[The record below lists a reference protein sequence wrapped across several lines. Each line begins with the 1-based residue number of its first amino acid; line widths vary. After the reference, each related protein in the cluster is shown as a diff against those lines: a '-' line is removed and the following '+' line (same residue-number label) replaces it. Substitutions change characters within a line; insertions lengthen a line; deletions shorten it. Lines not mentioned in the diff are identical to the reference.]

1 MPAKPLFAFC
11 LVAALAAVVEA
22 QSPIPP
28 RPSPPITVEQ
38 TVGFSKIKVSHGRP
52 GVKGRQ
58 IFGGLVPWG
67 EVWRTG
73 ADEATIFEISHDA
86 LVDGKKLPAGKYAF
100 FTIPRQDGWT
110 LIWNREADQWGAYDY
125 KAEADVLRLEAKA
138 RAIPHVERFTIGF
151 AEVDE
156 RKAKVELR
164 WAELAVPFEVAFDTD
179 TIATGEARAFMEK
192 AGKEDLPSVMAW
204 SYWAYNNGV
213 ALAEAEGWM
222 AKAAAENDRYRIHAL
237 HARILAKNGKGAEAK
252 AAAEKAL
259 ARAAADPENAG
270 VQEDAAKLKQES
282 AAWQ

>member
-1 MPAKPLFAFC
+1 MSVKALLALC
-11 LVAALAAVVEA
+11 LGALLAATAQA

-28 RPSPPITVEQ
+28 RASPPITVEQ
-38 TVGFSKIKVSHGRP
+38 TVGFSKIKVSYGRP

-86 LVDGKKLPAGKYAF
+86 LIDGKKLPAGKYGF
-100 FTIPRQDGWT
+100 FTLPRQDGWT
-110 LIWNREADQWGAYDY
+110 LIWNREADQWGAYEY
-125 KAEADVLRLEAKA
+125 KPDADVLRLEAKA

-156 RKAKVELR
+156 RSARIELR
-164 WAELAVPFEVAFDTD
+164 WAELAVPFEVTFDTD
-179 TIATGEARAFMEK
+179 SIATTEARAFMAK
-192 AGKEDLPSVMAW
+192 AGKEDLPSVVAW

-213 ALAEAEGWM
+213 ALADAEGWI

-237 HARILAKNGKGAEAK
+237 HARILAKNGKV
-252 AAAEKAL
+252 AAANAAAVKAL
-259 ARAAADPENAG
+259 ALAAADAKNAG

-282 AAWQ
+282 AGWQ